1 MKEIRTEIIINAN
14 VDKVWAILTDF
25 DSYPNWN
32 PFMKYFKGIPKEGN
46 KIEVKMVPPN
56 SKGMIFKPTIL
67 KIIPNKEFRWLGH
80 TFISG
85 LFDGEHIFELISN
98 NDRTTT
104 FIQREKF
111 YGILVPLLKNSLDNT
126 KAGFDEMNK
135 KIKEISEVNL

>member
-1 MKEIRTEIIINAN
+1 MKEIRTEIIINST
-14 VDKVWAILTDF
+14 VDKVWTILTDF

-32 PFMKYFKGIPKEGN
+32 PFIKYLKGTPKEGN

-56 SKGMIFKPTIL
+56 SNGMIFKPTIL
-67 KIIPNKEFRWLGH
+67 KFTPNKELRWLGH

-98 NDRTTT
+98 NDGTTT

-111 YGILVPLLKNSLDNT
+111 YGILVPLLKNSLDDT
-126 KAGFDEMNK
+126 KAGFDLMNK
-135 KIKEISEVNL
+135 KIKEICEINL